1 MATMI
6 TKQTALIFIFGLGL
20 GAGSTLLAVRNR
32 STTEAKHDQKIEAKV
47 QSQATVTQNAAT
59 ALKTTS
65 EKKTY
70 ADNGKLKEKVVT
82 VTKYVTHDKIEYRD
96 KVKTEV
102 QERVKVVTKT
112 VVAYPRFMFGVSL
125 EPRALLAPK
134 FEDLNVMAGYRVVGG
149 LFVTGQADVRFK
161 QIKIGVV
168 YEF

>member
-1 MATMI
+1 MI
-6 TKQTALIFIFGLGL
+6 TKQTVLTLIL
-20 GAGSTLLAVRNR
+20 GAGIGSGATLLSLHNR
-32 STTEAKHDQKIEAKV
+32 TAKEAKQEQKTEVEV

-70 ADNGKLKEKVVT
+70 SDNGKLKEKVVT
-82 VTKYVTHDKIEYRD
+82 VTKYVTQDKIEYRD

-102 QERVKVVTKT
+102 QEKVKTETKT
-112 VVAYPRFMFGVSL
+112 TVVYPRFMLGVSL
-125 EPRALLAPK
+125 EPRAYLWPK
-134 FEDLNVMAGYRVVGG
+134 IEDLNVMAGYRIVGG
-149 LFVTGQADVRFK
+149 LFVTGQTDVRFK